1 MTLDDMKEEYRELL
15 QRRKVLMRELPT
27 LAITCSDQEVG
38 LLNQQLGAMESY
50 CAALSTRIELSE
62 RRAHTP
68 PPGALYASTEFDPP
82 VTVKD
87 GETMV
92 IDPSGAVFVG
102 GKRVS
107 TAKITK
113 AAP

>member
-1 MTLDDMKEEYRELL
+1 MPMHLDRMKEEYRDLF
-15 QRRKVLMRELPT
+15 QRRNVLLRELPT
-27 LAITCSDQEVG
+27 LAITLDDEEAG
-38 LLNQQLGAMESY
+38 LLKQQLKAMDSY
-50 CAALSTRIELSE
+50 CAALGTRIGRAE
-62 RRAHTP
+62 RRAYI
-68 PPGALYASTEFDPP
+68 PPGTLYNLTEFDPP

-107 TAKITK
+107 TAKIK
-113 AAP
+113 APT